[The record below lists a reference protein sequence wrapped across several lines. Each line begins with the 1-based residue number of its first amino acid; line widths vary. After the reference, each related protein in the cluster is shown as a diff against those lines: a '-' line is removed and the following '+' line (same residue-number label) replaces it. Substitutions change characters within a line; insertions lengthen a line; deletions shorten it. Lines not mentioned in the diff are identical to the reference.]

1 MLAPPAAA
9 DIPNPE
15 REFLVEIDSVLEI
28 AISNCAYRPARRR
41 NPLLPGP
48 RGMSVFG
55 PSGGGRRESREDR
68 EKSRNLSQIRPL
80 FRFVRPYRGA
90 VAGALIAL
98 TVSAASVLAMG
109 VGLRLLIDQG
119 LGGDNIS
126 LLNDALIYL
135 IAMVVLLAA
144 STFSRFY
151 LVSWLGERV
160 VADIRRAIFG
170 RILRLSPAF
179 FEINKTGE
187 LLSRITTDTTL
198 LQTVIGSQASSA
210 LRNLLL
216 LSGGLV
222 MLFITSPRLTGLVFI
237 LVPVVVLPIVV
248 FGKRVRRRSRL
259 SQDRIADLGAQVE
272 ESLNAI
278 QTVQAFGQE
287 ANIQARFSDKVDSA
301 FHTAISRVRARAF
314 LTAFVILFVFTGIAL
329 VLWLGGH
336 DVLDGRLSGGELSAF
351 LFFAVVVAGS
361 VGSLSEVYG
370 DLQHAAGA
378 AERLVE
384 LLRQESDVAVPEN
397 PEALPEPPKGAI
409 ALEQITFCYPSR
421 PDEPALK
428 TYSLNVAPGERVA
441 LVGPSGAGKTSVFNL
456 LLRYY
461 DPSEGIVRLD
471 GMDLRN
477 VRPEDSRA
485 RFGLVPQD
493 PAVFAA
499 DAWEN
504 IRFGRPDADDQEVR
518 AAARAAGAEA
528 FLDALPEGFATFL
541 GEKGMRL
548 SGGQKQRLAIARAVL
563 RNPAILLLDEATSAL
578 DAESERAVQEALE
591 TLMAGR
597 TTLVIA
603 HRLATVQKA
612 DRIVVMD
619 HGRVVGEGTHDALV
633 AEDGLYARLAAL
645 QFDRSGGENGT
656 ENGAENGRTNDAPL
670 SAESA

>member
-1 MLAPPAAA
+1 
-9 DIPNPE
+9 
-15 REFLVEIDSVLEI
+15 
-28 AISNCAYRPARRR
+28 
-41 NPLLPGP
+41 
-48 RGMSVFG
+48 MSIFG
-55 PSGGGRRESREDR
+55 PGRGRRETRSER
-68 EKSRNLSQIRPL
+68 EKGRDLKQIRPL
-80 FRFVRPYRGA
+80 LRFVRPYRA
-90 VAGALIAL
+90 VLYGALVAL
-98 TVSAASVLAMG
+98 TVSAAAVLAMG

-119 LGGDNIS
+119 LGGDNID
-126 LLNDALIYL
+126 LLNDALVYL
-135 IAMVVLLAA
+135 IGMVVLLAA
-144 STFSRFY
+144 GTFSRFY

-160 VADIRRAIFG
+160 VADIRTAIFE

-216 LSGGLV
+216 LTGGIV
-222 MLFITSPRLTGLVFI
+222 MLFITSPRLTGLVFV
-237 LVPVVVLPIVV
+237 LVPVVVVPIIIL
-248 FGKRVRRRSRL
+248 GRRVRQRSRL
-259 SQDRIADLGAQVE
+259 SQDRIADLGGQVE

-278 QTVQAFGQE
+278 HTIQAFGQE
-287 ANIQARFSDKVDSA
+287 ANIQASFGAKVDRA
-301 FHTAISRVRARAF
+301 FRTALGRVRARAY
-314 LTAFVILFVFTGIAL
+314 LTAFVILFVFTGIAA

-336 DVLDGRLSGGELSAF
+336 DVLDGRLTGGELSSF
-351 LFFAVVVAGS
+351 IFFAVVVAGS

-384 LLRQESDVAVPEN
+384 MLRQESDIVAPEN
-397 PEALPEPPKGAI
+397 PDALPEPPEGAI
-409 ALEQITFCYPSR
+409 ALENVTFSYPSR
-421 PDEPALK
+421 PDEPALID
-428 TYSLNVAPGERVA
+428 YSLSVKPGERVA

-456 LLRYY
+456 LLRFY
-461 DPSEGIVRLD
+461 DPSQGVVRLD
-471 GMDLRN
+471 GMDLRQTE
-477 VRPEDSRA
+477 PGEARA

-493 PAVFAA
+493 PAIFAA

-504 IRFGRPDADDQEVR
+504 IRFGRPVASDEDVR
-518 AAARAAGAEA
+518 AAARAAGAEG

-548 SGGQKQRLAIARAVL
+548 SGGQKQRIAIARSIL
-563 RNPAILLLDEATSAL
+563 RNPVILLLDEATSAL
-578 DAESERAVQEALE
+578 DAESERAVQQALD

-612 DRIVVMD
+612 DRIVVMQE
-619 HGRVVGEGTHDALV
+619 GRVVAEGSHDSLV

-645 QFDRSGGENGT
+645 QFDST
-656 ENGAENGRTNDAPL
+656 GAVDAAEAAEAPL

>member
-1 MLAPPAAA
+1 LA
-9 DIPNPE
+9 
-15 REFLVEIDSVLEI
+15 
-28 AISNCAYRPARRR
+28 
-41 NPLLPGP
+41 
-48 RGMSVFG
+48 
-55 PSGGGRRESREDR
+55 
-68 EKSRNLSQIRPL
+68 
-80 FRFVRPYRGA
+80 
-90 VAGALIAL
+90 AL

-109 VGLRLLIDQG
+109 VGLRLLIDKG
-119 LGGDNIS
+119 FGGDNIQ

-160 VADIRRAIFG
+160 VADIRRAIFA

-198 LQTVIGSQASSA
+198 LQTMIGSQASSA

-216 LSGGLV
+216 LLGGIV

-237 LVPVVVLPIVV
+237 LVPVVVAPIIIM
-248 FGKRVRRRSRL
+248 GKRVRRRSRL
-259 SQDRIADLGAQVE
+259 SQDRIADLGGQAE

-287 ANIQARFSDKVDSA
+287 ANDQARFGEKVDSA
-301 FHTAISRVRARAF
+301 FRTAISRVRARAF

-384 LLRQESDVAVPEN
+384 LLRQDSDIAAPEN
-397 PEALPEPPKGAI
+397 PAALPEPPRGDV
-409 ALEQITFCYPSR
+409 ALEQVTFAYPSR
-421 PDEPALK
+421 PDEPALDAF
-428 TYSLNVAPGERVA
+428 TLNVAPGERVA

-456 LLRYY
+456 LLRFY
-461 DPSEGIVRLD
+461 DPAHGQVRIDGI
-471 GMDLRN
+471 DLRHI
-477 VRPEDSRA
+477 RPEAVRT

-493 PAVFAA
+493 PVIFAA
-499 DAWEN
+499 DAWHN
-504 IRFGRPDADDQEVR
+504 IRFGRPDADDRAVR

-548 SGGQKQRLAIARAVL
+548 SGGQKQRLAIARAIL
-563 RNPAILLLDEATSAL
+563 RNPVILLLDEATSAL

-612 DRIVVMD
+612 DRIVVMEE
-619 HGRVVGEGTHDALV
+619 GRVVAEGSHDSLI
-633 AEDGLYARLAAL
+633 AEGGLYARLAAL
-645 QFDRSGGENGT
+645 QFDRAPLDDS
-656 ENGAENGRTNDAPL
+656 APL

>member
-1 MLAPPAAA
+1 
-9 DIPNPE
+9 
-15 REFLVEIDSVLEI
+15 
-28 AISNCAYRPARRR
+28 
-41 NPLLPGP
+41 
-48 RGMSVFG
+48 MSIFG
-55 PSGGGRRESREDR
+55 PGRGRGVPRSDR
-68 EKSRNLSQIRPL
+68 ERGKDLKQIRPL
-80 FRFVRPYRGA
+80 LRFVRPYRT
-90 VAGALIAL
+90 VVFGALIAL
-98 TVSAASVLAMG
+98 TVG

-119 LGGDNIS
+119 LGGDNIE

-135 IAMVVLLAA
+135 IGMVVLLAA
-144 STFSRFY
+144 GTFSRFY

-160 VADIRRAIFG
+160 VADIRQAIFE

-198 LQTVIGSQASSA
+198 LQTMIGSQASSA

-216 LSGGLV
+216 LTGGIV
-222 MLFITSPRLTGLVFI
+222 MLFVTSPRLTGLVFV
-237 LVPVVVLPIVV
+237 LVPVVVVPIIVL
-248 FGKRVRRRSRL
+248 GRRVRQRSRL
-259 SQDRIADLGAQVE
+259 SQDRIADLGGQVE

-278 QTVQAFGQE
+278 QTVQAFSQE
-287 ANIQARFSDKVDSA
+287 ASVLTRFSAKVDSA
-301 FHTAISRVRARAF
+301 FQTALGRVRARAY
-314 LTAFVILFVFTGIAL
+314 LTAFVILFVFTGIAA

-336 DVLDGRLSGGELSAF
+336 DVLDGRMTGGELSAF

-384 LLRQESDVAVPEN
+384 LLRQESDIWAPEN
-397 PEALPEPPKGAI
+397 PEALPEPPEGAI
-409 ALEQITFCYPSR
+409 ALEQVTFSYPSR
-421 PDEPALK
+421 PDEPALSNY
-428 TYSLNVAPGERVA
+428 TLIVTPGERVA

-456 LLRYY
+456 LLRFY
-461 DPSEGIVRLD
+461 DPAAGAVRLD
-471 GMDLRN
+471 GVDLRRI
-477 VRPEDSRA
+477 RPEEARA

-493 PAVFAA
+493 PAIFAA

-504 IRFGRPDADDQEVR
+504 IRFGRPGASAEEVR
-518 AAARAAGAEA
+518 AAARAAGAEG
-528 FLDALPEGFATFL
+528 FLDALPEGFDTFL

-548 SGGQKQRLAIARAVL
+548 SGGQKQRLAIARAIL
-563 RNPAILLLDEATSAL
+563 RNPVILLLDEATSAL
-578 DAESERAVQEALE
+578 DAESERAVQQALE

-597 TTLVIA
+597 TTIVIA

-612 DRIVVMD
+612 DRIVVMQE
-619 HGRVVGEGTHDALV
+619 GRVVSEGTHDALV

-645 QFDRSGGENGT
+645 QFDS
-656 ENGAENGRTNDAPL
+656 NGADDGAERGDTATATAEARL

>member
-1 MLAPPAAA
+1 
-9 DIPNPE
+9 
-15 REFLVEIDSVLEI
+15 
-28 AISNCAYRPARRR
+28 
-41 NPLLPGP
+41 
-48 RGMSVFG
+48 MSIFG
-55 PSGGGRRESREDR
+55 PGRGRGETRSERKKGKDL
-68 EKSRNLSQIRPL
+68 KQIRPL
-80 FRFVRPYRGA
+80 LRFVRPYRA
-90 VAGALIAL
+90 VLYGALVAL
-98 TVSAASVLAMG
+98 TVSAAAVLAMG

-119 LGGDNIS
+119 LGGDNID
-126 LLNDALIYL
+126 LLNDALVYL
-135 IAMVVLLAA
+135 IGMVVLLAA
-144 STFSRFY
+144 GTFSRFY

-160 VADIRRAIFG
+160 VADIRTAIFE

-216 LSGGLV
+216 LTGGIV
-222 MLFITSPRLTGLVFI
+222 MLFITSPRLTGLVFV
-237 LVPVVVLPIVV
+237 LVPVVVVPIIIL
-248 FGKRVRRRSRL
+248 GRRVRQLSRL
-259 SQDRIADLGAQVE
+259 SQDRIADLGGQVE

-278 QTVQAFGQE
+278 HTIQAFGQE
-287 ANIQARFSDKVDSA
+287 ANIQASFGAKVDRA
-301 FHTAISRVRARAF
+301 FRTALGRVRARAY
-314 LTAFVILFVFTGIAL
+314 LTAFVILFVFTGIAA

-336 DVLDGRLSGGELSAF
+336 DVLDGRLTGGELSSF
-351 LFFAVVVAGS
+351 IFFAVVVAGS

-384 LLRQESDVAVPEN
+384 MLRQESDIVAPEN
-397 PEALPEPPKGAI
+397 PDALPEPPEGAI
-409 ALEQITFCYPSR
+409 ALENVTFSYPSR
-421 PDEPALK
+421 PDEPALID
-428 TYSLNVAPGERVA
+428 YSLSVKPGERVA

-456 LLRYY
+456 LLRFY
-461 DPSEGIVRLD
+461 DPSQGAVRLD
-471 GMDLRN
+471 GMDLRQTE
-477 VRPEDSRA
+477 PWEARA

-493 PAVFAA
+493 PAIFAA

-504 IRFGRPDADDQEVR
+504 IRFGRPVASDEDVR
-518 AAARAAGAEA
+518 AAARAAGAEG

-548 SGGQKQRLAIARAVL
+548 SGGQKQRIAIARSIL
-563 RNPAILLLDEATSAL
+563 RNPVILLLDEATSAL
-578 DAESERAVQEALE
+578 DAESERAVQQALD

-612 DRIVVMD
+612 DRIVVMQE
-619 HGRVVGEGTHDALV
+619 GRVVAEGSHDSLV

-645 QFDRSGGENGT
+645 QFDSTGAVDAAGG
-656 ENGAENGRTNDAPL
+656 RRDA
-670 SAESA
+670 AQR

>member
-1 MLAPPAAA
+1 
-9 DIPNPE
+9 
-15 REFLVEIDSVLEI
+15 
-28 AISNCAYRPARRR
+28 
-41 NPLLPGP
+41 
-48 RGMSVFG
+48 MSIFG
-55 PSGGGRRESREDR
+55 PGGGQRASRGDR
-68 EKSRNLSQIRPL
+68 DKSKKIRQIRPL
-80 FRFVRPYRGA
+80 LRYVGPYRAMVVGA
-90 VAGALIAL
+90 MVAL

-109 VGLRLLIDQG
+109 VGLRRLIDEG
-119 LGGDNIS
+119 LGGDNIQ
-126 LLNDALIYL
+126 LLNTALLYL
-135 IAMVVLLAA
+135 VGMVVLLAA

-151 LVSWLGERV
+151 CVSWLGERV
-160 VADIRRAIFG
+160 VADIRRAIMA
-170 RILRLSPAF
+170 RLLRLSPAF
-179 FEINKTGE
+179 FEVNKTGE

-216 LSGGLV
+216 LTGGIV

-237 LVPVVVLPIVV
+237 LVPVVVVPIIVL
-248 FGKRVRRRSRL
+248 GRRVRRRSRL
-259 SQDRIADLGAQVE
+259 SQDRIADLGGHAE
-272 ESLNAI
+272 EALNAI
-278 QTVQAFGQE
+278 HTVQAFGQE
-287 ANIQARFSDKVDSA
+287 DNIETRFGEKVDNA
-301 FHTAISRVRARAF
+301 FRSAISRVRARAF
-314 LTAFVILFVFTGIAL
+314 LTAFVILFVFSGIAF

-384 LLRQESDVAVPEN
+384 LLREESDIAAPEH
-397 PEALPEPPKGAI
+397 PDALPEPPNGAV
-409 ALEQITFCYPSR
+409 ALQQVTFRYPSR
-421 PDEPALK
+421 PDEPALDAY
-428 TYSLNVAPGERVA
+428 TLTVAPGEHVA
-441 LVGPSGAGKTSVFNL
+441 LVGPSGAGKTTVFNL
-456 LLRYY
+456 LLRFY
-461 DPSEGIVRLD
+461 DPDQGEVQVD
-471 GMDLRN
+471 GMDLRR
-477 VRPEDSRA
+477 VRPEDART
-485 RFGLVPQD
+485 RFGLVPQE
-493 PAVFAA
+493 PVIFAA

-504 IRFGRPDADDQEVR
+504 IRFGRPDADDQAVR

-548 SGGQKQRLAIARAVL
+548 SGGQKQRLAIARAIL
-563 RNPAILLLDEATSAL
+563 RNPTILLLDEATSAL

-612 DRIVVMD
+612 DRIVVMEQ
-619 HGRVVGEGTHDALV
+619 GRVVAEGTHDSLV

-645 QFDRSGGENGT
+645 QFESPENG
-656 ENGAENGRTNDAPL
+656 APL
-670 SAESA
+670 SAEST

>member
-1 MLAPPAAA
+1 MSIFGPGRGRGETRS
-9 DIPNPE
+9 E
-15 REFLVEIDSVLEI
+15 REKGKDL
-28 AISNCAYRPARRR
+28 
-41 NPLLPGP
+41 
-48 RGMSVFG
+48 
-55 PSGGGRRESREDR
+55 
-68 EKSRNLSQIRPL
+68 KQIRPL
-80 FRFVRPYRGA
+80 LRFVRPYRA
-90 VAGALIAL
+90 VLYGALVAL
-98 TVSAASVLAMG
+98 TVSAAAVLAMG

-119 LGGDNIS
+119 LGGDNID
-126 LLNDALIYL
+126 LLNDALVYL
-135 IAMVVLLAA
+135 IGMVVLLAA
-144 STFSRFY
+144 GTFSRFY

-160 VADIRRAIFG
+160 VADIRTAIFE

-216 LSGGLV
+216 LTGGIV
-222 MLFITSPRLTGLVFI
+222 MLFITSPRLTGLVFV
-237 LVPVVVLPIVV
+237 LVPVVVVPIIIL
-248 FGKRVRRRSRL
+248 GRRVRQRSRL
-259 SQDRIADLGAQVE
+259 SQDRIADLGGQVE

-278 QTVQAFGQE
+278 HTIQAFGQE
-287 ANIQARFSDKVDSA
+287 ANIQASFGAKVDRA
-301 FHTAISRVRARAF
+301 FRTALGRVRARAY
-314 LTAFVILFVFTGIAL
+314 LTAFVILFVFTGIAA

-336 DVLDGRLSGGELSAF
+336 DVLDGRLTGGELSSF
-351 LFFAVVVAGS
+351 IFFAIVVAGS

-384 LLRQESDVAVPEN
+384 MLRQESDIVAPEY
-397 PEALPEPPKGAI
+397 PDALPEPPEGAI
-409 ALEQITFCYPSR
+409 ALENVTFSYPSR
-421 PDEPALK
+421 PDEPALID
-428 TYSLNVAPGERVA
+428 YSLSVKPGERVA

-456 LLRYY
+456 LLRFY
-461 DPSEGIVRLD
+461 DPSQGAVRLD
-471 GMDLRN
+471 GMDLRQTE
-477 VRPEDSRA
+477 PGEARA

-493 PAVFAA
+493 PAIFAA

-504 IRFGRPDADDQEVR
+504 IRFGRPVASDEDVR
-518 AAARAAGAEA
+518 AAARAAGAEG

-548 SGGQKQRLAIARAVL
+548 SGGQKQRIAIARSIL
-563 RNPAILLLDEATSAL
+563 RNPVILLLDEATSAL
-578 DAESERAVQEALE
+578 DAESERAVQQALD

-612 DRIVVMD
+612 DRIVVMQE
-619 HGRVVGEGTHDALV
+619 GRVVAEGSHDSLV

-645 QFDRSGGENGT
+645 QFDST
-656 ENGAENGRTNDAPL
+656 GAVDAAAAAEAPL

>member
-1 MLAPPAAA
+1 
-9 DIPNPE
+9 
-15 REFLVEIDSVLEI
+15 
-28 AISNCAYRPARRR
+28 
-41 NPLLPGP
+41 
-48 RGMSVFG
+48 MSIFG
-55 PSGGGRRESREDR
+55 PGRGRRETRSERKKGKDL
-68 EKSRNLSQIRPL
+68 KQIRPL
-80 FRFVRPYRGA
+80 LRFVRPYRA
-90 VAGALIAL
+90 VLYGALVAL
-98 TVSAASVLAMG
+98 TVSAAAVLAMG

-119 LGGDNIS
+119 LGGDNID
-126 LLNDALIYL
+126 LLNDALVYL
-135 IAMVVLLAA
+135 IGMVVLLAA
-144 STFSRFY
+144 GTFSRFY

-160 VADIRRAIFG
+160 VADIRTAIFE

-216 LSGGLV
+216 LTGGIV
-222 MLFITSPRLTGLVFI
+222 MLFITSPRLTGLVFV
-237 LVPVVVLPIVV
+237 LVPVVVVPIIIL
-248 FGKRVRRRSRL
+248 GRRVRQRSRL
-259 SQDRIADLGAQVE
+259 SQDRIADLGGQVE

-278 QTVQAFGQE
+278 HTIQAFGQE
-287 ANIQARFSDKVDSA
+287 ANIQASFGAKVDRA
-301 FHTAISRVRARAF
+301 FRTALGRVRARAY
-314 LTAFVILFVFTGIAL
+314 LTAFVILFVFTGIAA

-336 DVLDGRLSGGELSAF
+336 DVLDGRLTGGELSSF
-351 LFFAVVVAGS
+351 IFFAVVVAGS

-384 LLRQESDVAVPEN
+384 MLRQESDIVAPEN
-397 PEALPEPPKGAI
+397 PDALPEPPEGAI
-409 ALEQITFCYPSR
+409 ALENVTFSYPSR
-421 PDEPALK
+421 PDEPALID
-428 TYSLNVAPGERVA
+428 YSLSVKPGERVA

-456 LLRYY
+456 LLRFY
-461 DPSEGIVRLD
+461 DPSQGVVRLD
-471 GMDLRN
+471 GMDLRQTE
-477 VRPEDSRA
+477 PGEARA

-493 PAVFAA
+493 PAIFAA

-504 IRFGRPDADDQEVR
+504 IRFGRPVASDEDVR
-518 AAARAAGAEA
+518 AAARAAGAEG

-548 SGGQKQRLAIARAVL
+548 SGGQKQRIAIARSIL
-563 RNPAILLLDEATSAL
+563 RNPVILLLDEATSAL
-578 DAESERAVQEALE
+578 DAESERAVQQALD

-612 DRIVVMD
+612 DRIVVMQE
-619 HGRVVGEGTHDALV
+619 GRVVAEGSHDSLV

-645 QFDRSGGENGT
+645 QFDST
-656 ENGAENGRTNDAPL
+656 GAVDAAEAAEAPL